1 MAMMAI
7 TTRSSIK
14 VKGAGVGREPFLKK
28 GSPFLPRTP
37 SILAKNF
44 WWIAVFA
51 FAKPSIPHLAEL
63 QWQILRKEAIFRK
76 T

>member
-1 MAMMAI
+1 
-7 TTRSSIK
+7 SSIK
-14 VKGAGVGREPFLKK
+14 VKGAGEGREPFLKK

-51 FAKPSIPHLAEL
+51 SAKPAIPHFEEL
-63 QWQILRKEAIFRK
+63 QRQVSRQEAIFRK
-76 T
+76 I